1 MMNNPYPSADTG
13 GAVILIGVLLTLG
26 FLLQYTKRIPQNKTT
41 PNDLT
46 KRDKVLLIFGLIT
59 AVIFSV
65 VQEKLLATI
74 EYISLLCLMPPIMFW
89 WILDPEKNENS
100 A

>member
-1 MMNNPYPSADTG
+1 MDWLSHHFYEHLVINPTG
-13 GAVILIGVLLTLG
+13 KEKNIS
-26 FLLQYTKRIPQNKTT
+26 QNKTT
-41 PNDLT
+41 TNDLT
-46 KRDKVLLIFGLIT
+46 KRDKVLLIFALIT

-74 EYISLLCLMPPIMFW
+74 EYIYLLCLMPPIMFW